1 MRSSSMILAVGLVAL
16 AGCISQDAYLQE
28 LSEAH
33 RQSCEALGFEAESD
47 SMRLCE
53 MQLETNRRLDRINA
67 QLLQIKQDIRLLRQR
82 AI

>member
-1 MRSSSMILAVGLVAL
+1 MRSSSMILAVGLAVM
-16 AGCISQDAYLQE
+16 AGCTSQEVYLQE
-28 LSEAH
+28 LAEAH

-53 MQLETNRRLDRINA
+53 MQLETNRRLDRINV

>member
-1 MRSSSMILAVGLVAL
+1 MRSSSMILAAGLAAL
-16 AGCISQDAYLQE
+16 AGCTSQGVYLQE
-28 LSEAH
+28 LAEAH
-33 RQSCEALGFEAESD
+33 RQSCEALGFEAERD

-67 QLLQIKQDIRLLRQR
+67 QLLQIKQDIRLLRQS

>member
-1 MRSSSMILAVGLVAL
+1 MRSSSMILTIGFVVL
-16 AGCISQDAYLQE
+16 AGCTSQEVYLQE
-28 LSEAH
+28 LAETH
-33 RQSCEALGFEAESD
+33 RQSCEMLGFEAESE